1 MGTKSYCVTLLV
13 TGYTTLHVEAESK
26 EAAAEAAKESSY
38 DVRNR
43 RLDNT
48 EVTIWEVDEE

>member
-26 EAAAEAAKESSY
+26 DAASEAAKELPF
-38 DVRNR
+38 NIHNCQI
-43 RLDNT
+43 DNT